1 MAKAF
6 IYKAPKVKVREFFV
20 FYFREARCSVSL
32 FRVLKIALLCHER
45 FSWSLPDERCLYSMR
60 PENTRALV
68 LYFQPL
74 TPWQNQKKKAQKNV
88 DSFLPSTPLHTPT
101 WHARAT
107 AETNETR
114 RQVCLC
120 CRSIAD
126 PKSYTWTSVL
136 HIQIGGRESN
146 CFLKRLDIKC

>member
-74 TPWQNQKKKAQKNV
+74 TPWQNQKKKSTKKCR
-88 DSFLPSTPLHTPT
+88 FLPSFHSSTHTNLTRSSDRRDKWNTTAGLPLLPIYSWSQKLHVDVCAP
-101 WHARAT
+101 HSD
-107 AETNETR
+107 R
-114 RQVCLC
+114 REG
-120 CRSIAD
+120 I
-126 PKSYTWTSVL
+126 
-136 HIQIGGRESN
+136 
-146 CFLKRLDIKC
+146 